1 MDGCCSAEI
10 SGRRLL
16 VLLLVLLLVVVVVV
30 VVVEQVVALLIVT
43 ILLGSGVFSSCSAS
57 FCFNSSCC
65 NLAFARSIL
74 ASCNFLLRR
83 FFLSWRDSSVSLKS
97 SVVDMDE
104 SACFEFL
111 SGLARTSDESSSSS
125 LSSRED
131 FTALLATKLPQ
142 PPPSP
147 SHGRFCK
154 GSLGLINNFSLFPFA
169 LSSFPSSV
177 VLVIVLVVLVVFVS
191 CDSPAVSLCFLYS
204 GAVVDDASFLSST
217 SREEL
222 QQLLI
227 SISLPSSS
235 SSSLHRDNDNG
246 NGNSYKKRLVVEH
259 GRPFAQMYGFG
270 DGWRRRHRFNM
281 TELLG
286 PDSPALLVTQEEAEA
301 YYPAGPPYIATAK
314 DTKKIVWLWS
324 EIMFRGYEQY
334 ADLLTEMYCYCMAAA
349 HLRLPHVIL
358 TSLMVSD
365 TSIHSGEGWKFI
377 EQMPKHNVCELA
389 RRQRHNDGVDDDVA
403 TRDGNNFV
411 YPSVMHYCQDYAVGD
426 KWYFQK
432 RYLPNNYF
440 ECDGP
445 YLEEPPMDV
454 ATRYDY
460 STVPHRDR
468 KEGSNLVL
476 RNAFA
481 VCAITSMA
489 NQAVRHYKE
498 RTCGT
503 TFNKK
508 FVNYYQFEMNGQQF
522 PPEAI
527 MMDDENEETERR

>member
-1 MDGCCSAEI
+1 MIFLKPILKGYSDPHET
-10 SGRRLL
+10 
-16 VLLLVLLLVVVVVV
+16 
-30 VVVEQVVALLIVT
+30 IV
-43 ILLGSGVFSSCSAS
+43 
-57 FCFNSSCC
+57 N
-65 NLAFARSIL
+65 
-74 ASCNFLLRR
+74 
-83 FFLSWRDSSVSLKS
+83 
-97 SVVDMDE
+97 
-104 SACFEFL
+104 
-111 SGLARTSDESSSSS
+111 
-125 LSSRED
+125 
-131 FTALLATKLPQ
+131 TK
-142 PPPSP
+142 
-147 SHGRFCK
+147 
-154 GSLGLINNFSLFPFA
+154 I
-169 LSSFPSSV
+169 
-177 VLVIVLVVLVVFVS
+177 
-191 CDSPAVSLCFLYS
+191 
-204 GAVVDDASFLSST
+204 
-217 SREEL
+217 
-222 QQLLI
+222 
-227 SISLPSSS
+227 PSSS